1 MLTLLGVMGDPKI
14 SQQNQ
19 MEFDNF
25 FPACEN
31 PKKMLESQH
40 YPEWVMGNTELSVGQ
55 TLTDWFEFATEGL
68 ESQRSGRVSRFA
80 LLVSQ
85 VYNTPLSGYLLF
97 PLKFNVVL

>member
-1 MLTLLGVMGDPKI
+1 
-14 SQQNQ
+14 
-19 MEFDNF
+19 
-25 FPACEN
+25 
-31 PKKMLESQH
+31 
-40 YPEWVMGNTELSVGQ
+40 MGNTELSVGQ

-97 PLKFNVVL
+97 PLKFNVDLQKISCHREC